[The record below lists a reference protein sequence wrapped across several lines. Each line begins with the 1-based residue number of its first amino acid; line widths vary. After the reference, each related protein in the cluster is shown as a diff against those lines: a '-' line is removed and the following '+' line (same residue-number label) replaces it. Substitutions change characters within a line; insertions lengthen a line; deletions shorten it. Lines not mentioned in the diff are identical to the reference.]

1 MSLPRSI
8 SVLMP
13 TWQGLEFL
21 ERVLNALA
29 AQRCP
34 VPWDFRVIDSGSSDG
49 TWELLGRFQASFPV
63 PFVRE
68 RIDKSEFDHGDTRN
82 LLAARS
88 QGELLVFLTQDA
100 IPGSADWLATLA
112 ANFADPAVGAAY
124 CRNTP
129 RPDAQLLTSVFS
141 EGDPG
146 YALGRRETRISDP
159 AAYARLST
167 HEKRLLW
174 NFNDVASAVR
184 RSLWELHPFPRT
196 WFGEDVLMARAL
208 LEAGHTIVYDDV
220 AAVEHSHDY
229 SAKEWRERA
238 IIDARFNAEWLD
250 RICVGS
256 RNDARTL
263 AERQLARDREAL
275 RAAGLSDVEYGEQLK
290 LAAELRTATF
300 EGLHEGGLTQ
310 TRYGPTRVLERS
322 RLKLL
327 YVVHGFPPET
337 WAGTEIYTLNL
348 ARQMQARGHEVV
360 VLARTARGEGPDFSI
375 REERFEGLRVLRI
388 LRREPDMSLAD
399 SYRHAG
405 AEAAFARLL
414 LAEKPDLVHFQHLI
428 HLSAGLVEVAR
439 ELDLPTVLTCHDY
452 WALCPRVQLIRP
464 DGVRCEDGM
473 DAGCFLCIK
482 EQSLDQIPR
491 LKRTGQATGPFL
503 DALEKGIGKGRMLP
517 EGLRRRWEGITDLRA
532 RRPYVTGAY
541 KAADLRISP
550 SRFLR
555 KVLIDK
561 AGMPAHTTL
570 FSDNGLRVGEARAL
584 AKRPA
589 ADGKLRLGFVGS
601 LVWYKGGEVMVRA
614 MQELDP
620 ARFELHIHGDFKPDS
635 DPHHAE
641 LRRLAP
647 AHVHFHGRF
656 DNARIAEVY
665 SGIDVL
671 IVPSTWWENSPLT
684 IHEAHIFETPVVASN
699 IGGMAEFVSDGVDG
713 LHFQVGDPADLARVL
728 RRFADEP
735 GLLASLARDFPAI
748 KSIEDDAAAME
759 FRYRGLCARKPAFG
773 PRAARPRLI
782 WERSGKQTMQRSGM
796 AEEQGASYLLMRPGS
811 AAEYSI
817 EGAGGGARSI
827 VLTQFALGA
836 ERQLGLGVRLCV
848 DGVEVAA
855 GALETSGGT
864 DRELVTRAELQ
875 LPAGARIL
883 RVEPLPQPGVH
894 ARIASVQILTV
905 PEIPA

>member
-1 MSLPRSI
+1 MSQPRSI

-21 ERVLNALA
+21 ERVLSALA
-29 AQRCP
+29 AQRCAI
-34 VPWDFRVIDSGSSDG
+34 PWDFRAIDSGSTDG
-49 TWELLGRFQASFPV
+49 TWELLGRFEREFPV
-63 PFVRE
+63 PFARE

-100 IPGSADWLATLA
+100 IPGSPDWLATLA

-129 RPDAQLLTSVFS
+129 RPDAQLLTRVFS
-141 EGDPG
+141 EGDAG
-146 YALGRRETRISDP
+146 YALGRKETRIRDHQ
-159 AAYARLST
+159 AYQRLST

-184 RSLWELHPFPRT
+184 RSLWEHHPFPRT

-208 LEAGHTIVYDDV
+208 LEAGNTIVYDDL
-220 AAVEHSHDY
+220 ASVEHSHDY

-238 IIDARFNAEWLD
+238 LIDARFNAEWLG

-256 RNDARTL
+256 RNDARIL
-263 AERQLARDREAL
+263 AERQLARDQEAL
-275 RAAGLSDVEYGEQLK
+275 REARLADAEYGEQLK
-290 LAAELRTATF
+290 LAAELRMATF
-300 EGLHEGGLTQ
+300 EGLYEGGLSEV
-310 TRYGPTRVLERS
+310 RHGPTRVLERS
-322 RLKLL
+322 RLKIL

-348 ARQMQARGHEVV
+348 ARQMQARGHEVA
-360 VLARTARGEGPDFSI
+360 VLARTARGEGPDLSI
-375 REERFEGLRVLRI
+375 REQRFEGLRVLRI
-388 LRREPDMSLAD
+388 LRRDPDQRIAD

-414 LAEKPDLVHFQHLI
+414 LAERPDLVHFQHLI

-452 WALCPRVQLIRP
+452 WALCARVQLIRP

-482 EQSLDQIPR
+482 EQRLDQIPR
-491 LKRTGQATGPFL
+491 LKATGQATGPIL
-503 DALEKGIGKGRMLP
+503 DALEKGMGRGRMLP
-517 EGLRRRWEGITDLRA
+517 EKLRQRWEGISDLRA

-550 SRFLR
+550 SRYLR

-589 ADGKLRLGFVGS
+589 PQGRLRLGFVGS
-601 LVWYKGGEVMVRA
+601 LVWYKGGEVLVRA
-614 MQELDP
+614 LQLLDP
-620 ARFELHIHGDFKPDS
+620 ARFELHVHGDFKPDS

-641 LRRLAP
+641 LKRLAP
-647 AHVHFHGRF
+647 PHVHFHGRF

-665 SGIDVL
+665 ATLDVL
-671 IVPSTWWENSPLT
+671 IVPSIWWENSPLT
-684 IHEAHIFETPVVASN
+684 IHEAHLFATPVVASN
-699 IGGMAEFVSDGVDG
+699 IGGMAEFVRDGVDG
-713 LHFQVGDPADLARVL
+713 LHFEVGDPADLARVL
-728 RRFADEP
+728 RRLVEEP
-735 GLLASLARDFPAI
+735 GLLQRLAQDFPAI

-759 FRYRGLCARKPAFG
+759 FRYRGLCAKKSAFG

-782 WERSGKQTMQRSGM
+782 WERTGKQSVRRDGATD
-796 AEEQGASYLLMRPGS
+796 EQGAHYLLLRPGS
-811 AAEYSI
+811 GAEYALD
-817 EGAGGGARSI
+817 GAGGGRRSLI
-827 VLTQFALGA
+827 VTQFALGA
-836 ERQLGLGVRLCV
+836 ERSLGLGVRVLI
-848 DGVEVAA
+848 DGVEVARSSP
-855 GALETSGGT
+855 GNSGGS
-864 DRELVTRAELQ
+864 DREIETCLELT
-875 LPAGARIL
+875 LPGEARVL
-883 RVEPLPQPGVH
+883 RIETLPEAGVH
-894 ARIASVQILTV
+894 ARLSSVKLYTV
-905 PEIPA
+905 PEVPA

>member
-21 ERVLNALA
+21 ERVLTSLA
-29 AQRCP
+29 AQRCTI
-34 VPWDFRVIDSGSSDG
+34 PWDFRAIDSGSSDG
-49 TWELLGRFQASFPV
+49 TWELLGRFAERFPV

-68 RIDKSEFDHGDTRN
+68 RIDKLEFDHGDTRN

-88 QGELLVFLTQDA
+88 KGELLVFLTQDA

-129 RPDAQLLTSVFS
+129 RPDAQLLTRVFS

-146 YALGRRETRISDP
+146 YALGRKETRITD
-159 AAYARLST
+159 ADAYRRLST

-174 NFNDVASAVR
+174 NFNDVASAIR
-184 RSLWELHPFPRT
+184 RSLWERHPFPRT

-238 IIDARFNAEWLD
+238 LIDARFNAEWLD
-250 RICVGS
+250 RICVGT
-256 RNDARTL
+256 RNDARIL

-275 RAAGLSDVEYGEQLK
+275 RAARLSDSEYGEQLK
-290 LAAELRTATF
+290 LAAELRSATF
-300 EGLHEGGLTQ
+300 EGLHEGGLSEV
-310 TRYGPTRVLERS
+310 RYGPTRVLERS

-348 ARQMQARGHEVV
+348 ARQMQARGHEVL
-360 VLARTARGEGPDFSI
+360 VLARTARGEGPDFGI
-375 REERFEGLRVLRI
+375 REEQFEGLRVLRM
-388 LRREPDMSLAD
+388 LRREPDVRLAD

-414 LAEKPDLVHFQHLI
+414 LAEQPDLVHFQHLI

-491 LKRTGQATGPFL
+491 LKATGHATGPFL

-517 EGLRRRWEGITDLRA
+517 EGLRQRWEGISDLRA
-532 RRPYVTGAY
+532 RRPFVSGAY

-584 AKRPA
+584 AKRPS
-589 ADGKLRLGFVGS
+589 DNGKLRLGFVGS
-601 LVWYKGGEVMVRA
+601 LVWYKGGEVLMRA
-614 MQELDP
+614 LQELDP
-620 ARFELHIHGDFKPDS
+620 ARFELHVHGDFKPDS

-665 SGIDVL
+665 AGLDVL
-671 IVPSTWWENSPLT
+671 IVPSIWWENSPLT
-684 IHEAHIFETPVVASN
+684 IHEAHIFGTPVIASN
-699 IGGMAEFVSDGVDG
+699 IGGMAEFVRDGIDG
-713 LHFQVGDPADLARVL
+713 LQFEVGDAQDLARVL
-728 RRFADEP
+728 RRLADEP
-735 GLLASLARDFPAI
+735 ELLGRLSRDFPPI
-748 KSIEDDAAAME
+748 KSIEDDAATME
-759 FRYRGLCARKPAFG
+759 FRYRGLCARKSAFG

-782 WERSGKQTMQRSGM
+782 WERTGKQSLRRDAG
-796 AEEQGASYLLMRPGS
+796 AEEQGASYLLLRPGS
-811 AAEYSI
+811 AAEYALD
-817 EGAGGGARSI
+817 GAGGGRRTLL
-827 VLTQFALGA
+827 VNQFALAA
-836 ERQLGLGVRLCV
+836 ERQLGLGVRVLV
-848 DGVEVAA
+848 DGVEV
-855 GALETSGGT
+855 GRGVLQTSGGH
-864 DRELVTRAELQ
+864 DGELETRLELNLSHEAQ
-875 LPAGARIL
+875 TLRI
-883 RVEPLPQPGVH
+883 EPLPQPGVH
-894 ARIASVQILTV
+894 ARLSILRLLTV
-905 PEIPA
+905 PGSTA